1 MSKAIIT
8 LVDADDGGTDIN
20 IEYVDGRD
28 DKADAHY
35 WATSIY
41 DALNNMIKYVK
52 ENKDD
57 SQTKL

>member
-8 LVDADDGGTDIN
+8 LEDADDGGTDIN

-28 DKADAHY
+28 DNTDAHY

-41 DALNNMIKYVK
+41 DALNNMINHVK
-52 ENKDD
+52 ENKECN
-57 SQTKL
+57 Q

>member
-8 LVDADDGGTDIN
+8 LEDADDGGTDIN

-28 DKADAHY
+28 DNADAHY

-52 ENKDD
+52 ENKECN
-57 SQTKL
+57 Q